1 LEIAVRDRLYTRCER
16 GQNWGHNSIFSGCN
30 YRPRA
35 QSKCSLGTPRV
46 CNRVL
51 LCSIKA
57 YKTSA
62 YSICN
67 PWTPVQFQ
75 GVPRLNEQRT
85 FAYVAE
91 MVLAAGPDDKAVRRT
106 ECADL
111 SLRSRELAQ
120 QLNAGPVG

>member
-1 LEIAVRDRLYTRCER
+1 MFFGDTRV
-16 GQNWGHNSIFSGCN
+16 S
-30 YRPRA
+30 
-35 QSKCSLGTPRV
+35 
-46 CNRVL
+46 NRVL

-62 YSICN
+62 YSILT
-67 PWTPVQFQ
+67 PWTSVQFQ
-75 GVPRLNEQRT
+75 EVPRLNEQRT

-120 QLNAGPVG
+120 QLNAGPGG